1 MLVDY
6 KILEIENDESA
17 YTNGTS
23 LVGYVNES
31 YYNLVDVFGEPTHS
45 TPSGDGKVHTEWNLR
60 FKVIEND
67 AQDEDDWEIIYATI
81 YDWKE
86 AGPDVARQAPKY
98 RWHIGGKSYM
108 ADDVVSKAIADH
120 FNRKFK

>member
-1 MLVDY
+1 MLTDY

-23 LVGYVNES
+23 LQGYVNAS

-45 TPSGDGKVHTEWNLR
+45 TPSGDGKVNTEWNLR
-60 FKVIEND
+60 FKVIEKD
-67 AQDEDDWEIIYATI
+67 ATDPDDWEIIYATI

-86 AGPDVARQAPKY
+86 MGPEVARQASSY
-98 RWHIGGKSYM
+98 RWHIGGKNYM
-108 ADDVVSKAIADH
+108 AEDVVSQAIEQH
-120 FNRKFK
+120 FKGNK

>member
-1 MLVDY
+1 MLGDY

-23 LVGYVNES
+23 LQGYINAS

-45 TPSGDGKVHTEWNLR
+45 TPSGDGKVNTEWNLR
-60 FKVIEND
+60 FKVIENG
-67 AQDEDDWEIIYATI
+67 AQDEDDWEIVYATI

-86 AGPDVARQAPKY
+86 MGPEVARQASSY

-108 ADDVVSKAIADH
+108 AEDVVTKAIEQH
-120 FNRKFK
+120 FRGNK

>member
-23 LVGYVNES
+23 LVGHINES

-45 TPSGDGKVHTEWNLR
+45 TPSGDGKVNTEWNLR
-60 FKVIEND
+60 FKVIEKD
-67 AQDEDDWEIIYATI
+67 ATDPDDWEYIYATI

-86 AGPDVARQAPKY
+86 SGPAVARQSSQY
-98 RWHIGGKSYM
+98 RWHIGGQSYM
-108 ADDVVSKAIADH
+108 AEDVVTQAIKNH
-120 FNRKFK
+120 FEGK